1 MPFRARCCAVKL
13 RHLEAWTEA
22 RRKAALHY
30 DALLAGTAV
39 GRPAAVEGR
48 DHVWHVYAV
57 RTRER
62 DRVRQ
67 RLGECGIATGMH
79 YPVPVHM
86 QPAYA
91 DLGYGPG
98 SFPISES
105 FAAETLSLP
114 LFPELTRGQIEL
126 VCGRLG
132 DICGTEGGYVD
143 AA

>member
-1 MPFRARCCAVKL
+1 MLSVKL
-13 RHLEAWTEA
+13 RHLQAWTEA
-22 RRKAALHY
+22 RSKAALHY
-30 DALLAGTAV
+30 DDLLAGTGI
-39 GRPAAVEGR
+39 GRPAGVGGR
-48 DHVWHVYAV
+48 DHVWHVYAI

-67 RLGECGIATGMH
+67 GLGECGIGTGIH
-79 YPVPVHM
+79 YPVAVHM

-98 SFPISES
+98 SFPVSES

-126 VCGRLG
+126 VCRRLR
-132 DICGTEGGYVD
+132 DVCGAEGGYVD